1 MSQLARMLRW
11 WVGLLM
17 LLAGCAENPMV
28 LKGRLS
34 QAEQQQ
40 LALTR
45 QNQQLQDRA
54 TALDRDNQELS
65 SLLAQS
71 RQQTK
76 VSEDQL
82 EALRIQ
88 LRSATG
94 QLAQIRADK
103 EGADRRVEAMTA
115 SMKRQGGVTI
125 SPNNSFLQTL
135 PATNIPGIF
144 VRNDGNV
151 IRIELPARLLFETG
165 NARLLPGGANL
176 ICDVAAEIVRT
187 YPDQVIGVEGHTDND
202 PVAGNQW
209 QGNHELSAA
218 RAETVYDVLVNR
230 TRLDRGQLFTVGRG
244 AINPIMSNATPEGKQ
259 RNQRVELVIYPER
272 KGEPVASPAGRD
284 AVSGLN
290 R

>member
-1 MSQLARMLRW
+1 M
-11 WVGLLM
+11 V
-17 LLAGCAENPMV
+17 LAGCAENPMV

-40 LALTR
+40 LALSR

-54 TALDRDNQELS
+54 AALDRDNQELS
-65 SLLAQS
+65 TLLAQS

-82 EALRIQ
+82 MALRDQ
-88 LRSATG
+88 LRSVTG
-94 QLAQIRADK
+94 QLAQIRSDKDGADK
-103 EGADRRVEAMTA
+103 RVQAMTA
-115 SMKRQGGVTI
+115 SMQRQGGVTI
-125 SPNNSFLQTL
+125 GANNSLLQTL
-135 PATNIPGIF
+135 PATNIPGVF

-151 IRIELPARLLFETG
+151 IRIELPAHRLFEVG
-165 NARLLPGGANL
+165 NARLQPGAANL

-187 YPDQVIGVEGHTDND
+187 YPDQIIGVEGHTDND

-209 QGNHELSAA
+209 QGNHELSVA
-218 RAETVYDVLVNR
+218 RAMTVYDVLVNR
-230 TRLDRGQLFTVGRG
+230 TRLERKQLFTVGRG

-272 KGEPVASPAGRD
+272 KS
-284 AVSGLN
+284 
-290 R
+290 

>member
-1 MSQLARMLRW
+1 MPRYW
-11 WVGLLM
+11 IGLLM
-17 LLAGCAENPMV
+17 VLAGCAENSMV

-34 QAEQQQ
+34 QAEQDKT
-40 LALTR
+40 ALTR

-54 TALDRDNQELS
+54 TALDRDNQQLQK
-65 SLLAQS
+65 LLAQS
-71 RQQTK
+71 QQQTK

-82 EALRIQ
+82 AALRDQ
-88 LRSATG
+88 LRSVTG

-103 EGADRRVEAMTA
+103 EGSDKRVQAMTA
-115 SMKRQGGVTI
+115 SMQRQGGVTI
-125 SPNNSFLQTL
+125 GANNSFLQTL

-151 IRIELPARLLFETG
+151 IRIELPAHLLFEPG
-165 NARLLPGGANL
+165 NARLLPGAANK

-187 YPDQVIGVEGHTDND
+187 YPDQIIGVEGHTDND

-209 QGNHELSAA
+209 QGNHELSVA

-230 TRLDRGQLFTVGRG
+230 STRLERRQLFTVGRG
-244 AINPIMSNATPEGKQ
+244 SINPIMSNATPEGKQ

-272 KGEPVASPAGRD
+272 KS
-284 AVSGLN
+284 
-290 R
+290 